1 MSPTVFKNISAKEAV
16 FSETISIVPDLR
28 NNPSILVPPV
38 SYQPTTHVTNSNTKT
53 PLCHPILNIFSKLRF
68 EIACFSFTVALLI
81 SQSSSTSMIL
91 EKTCL
96 SKYSEDICGNL
107 KNYTEIKSSV
117 EQAAV
122 NYQLIHTL
130 IQTVPAVIVSLFIG
144 SWSDKYGRKL
154 PLQIALLGAIIE
166 AVLSCI
172 CAYYRHSRV
181 EYYFIPAIFMGCMG
195 GGAALLTIV
204 YSYTSESVGHEKRTM
219 KNAFFEIAIGLA
231 KPVGVMAGGWIYNF
245 WGYVAVFAIAACGL
259 FFSLLWFT
267 FMIPETRGLDNTDP
281 WTVKAKQFV
290 SCRNVTESFT
300 LKVKQESQSRKKIVL
315 LIISI
320 CILHISSS
328 ASTATAEVN
337 YMYAHHQFNWGN
349 TTYSTITS
357 SYLVLTIIALII
369 ITACLK
375 RFNAADTT
383 IGIIG
388 IISNFTRLVGI
399 GVAWTPIVYHIANV
413 LGLVQGCGPIAG
425 RSCLSKSVANEDL
438 GKVFSLVAIT
448 ESILPIVTLIIF
460 SQIFNAFLDIFPG
473 TPYILLAAVIIVPFS
488 VFIWL
493 SRKLKENYED
503 IPGKNEWNTKN
514 IPTISKM

>member
-1 MSPTVFKNISAKEAV
+1 MPPTTFKNISAKEAV
-16 FSETISIVPDLR
+16 YPETISVLPNLED
-28 NNPSILVPPV
+28 PSIPITI
-38 SYQPTTHVTNSNTKT
+38 SYQPTSPVAETS
-53 PLCHPILNIFSKLRF
+53 LCQLVLNFFSKLRF
-68 EIACFSFTVALLI
+68 EIACFSLTFSLI
-81 SQSSSTSMIL
+81 VYQSSSTSMIL

-96 SKYSEDICGNL
+96 AKYSEDICGNL
-107 KNYTEIKSSV
+107 KNHTEIKSSV
-117 EQAAV
+117 EQEAV

-130 IQTVPAVIVSLFIG
+130 IRTVPAVIVSLFIG

-154 PLQIALLGAIIE
+154 PLQMALVGATIE
-166 AVLSCI
+166 AVGSSI
-172 CAYYRHSRV
+172 CAYYLHSRV
-181 EYYFIPAIFMGCMG
+181 EYYFIPAVFMGCLG
-195 GGAALLTIV
+195 GGASMLTIV
-204 YSYTSESVGHEKRTM
+204 YSYTSESVVHEKRTM

-231 KPVGVMAGGWIYNF
+231 KPVGVMAGGWIYKF
-245 WGYVAVFAIAACGL
+245 FGYVAVFVLGACSM

-267 FMIPETRGLDNTDP
+267 FMIPETRGLDNKDT
-281 WTVKAKQFV
+281 WAVKAKHLI
-290 SCRNVTESFT
+290 SCKNLTGIFT
-300 LKVKQESQSRKKIVL
+300 LKVKQESQSRKKEIML

-357 SYLVLTIIALII
+357 SYLVLTIISLII

-375 RFNAADTT
+375 RFNTQDTT

-388 IISNFTRLVGI
+388 TTSNFWRLVGI
-399 GVAWTPIVYHIANV
+399 GLSWKPVVYHIANV

-425 RSCLSKSVANEDL
+425 RSCLSKTVSNEDL
-438 GKVFSLVAIT
+438 GKVFSLVAIA

-460 SQIFNAFLDIFPG
+460 SQIFNAFLDIFAG
-473 TPYILLAAVIIVPFS
+473 TPYILLAAVIIIPFS

-493 SRKLKENYED
+493 SRKPKENYED
-503 IPGKNEWNTKN
+503 IPGKNEWNPES
-514 IPTISKM
+514 ISTISKM

>member
-1 MSPTVFKNISAKEAV
+1 MPPTVFKNISAKEAV
-16 FSETISIVPDLR
+16 FSETISVVPDLR

-154 PLQIALLGAIIE
+154 PLQVALLGAIIE

-172 CAYYRHSRV
+172 CAYYRHSKV

-204 YSYTSESVGHEKRTM
+204 YSYTSESVRHEKRTM

-328 ASTATAEVN
+328 A
-337 YMYAHHQFNWGN
+337 
-349 TTYSTITS
+349 
-357 SYLVLTIIALII
+357 
-369 ITACLK
+369 
-375 RFNAADTT
+375 
-383 IGIIG
+383 
-388 IISNFTRLVGI
+388 
-399 GVAWTPIVYHIANV
+399 NV

-493 SRKLKENYED
+493 SRKSKENYED